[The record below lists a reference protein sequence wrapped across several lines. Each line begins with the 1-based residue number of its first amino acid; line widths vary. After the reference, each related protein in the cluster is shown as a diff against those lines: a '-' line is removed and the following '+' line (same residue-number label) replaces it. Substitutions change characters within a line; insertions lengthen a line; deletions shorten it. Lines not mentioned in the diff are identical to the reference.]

1 MKMALVC
8 GHISISQKNDDGN
21 IEITCFNLIDADH
34 PCVLYSGEILH
45 LLEIQ
50 SAYCLYLS

>member
-34 PCVLYSGEILH
+34 PCILYSGEILH